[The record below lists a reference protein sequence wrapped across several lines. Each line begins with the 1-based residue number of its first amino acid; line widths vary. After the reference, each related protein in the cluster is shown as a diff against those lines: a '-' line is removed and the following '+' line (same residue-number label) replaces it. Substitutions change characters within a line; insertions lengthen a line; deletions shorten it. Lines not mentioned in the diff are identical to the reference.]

1 MGRGQRTANQNV
13 RRAYGAP
20 RAGNQIQSRRNRL
33 VTFDEIGF
41 KLWDVASGKELAAAA
56 GDYGDGDDIHF
67 SPQGNFLAAITND
80 GVTLWSTETGKVI
93 RVLPGVAHSF
103 SFSSNGNVLVASEFM
118 KQVNLWDV
126 ASGKQIVAIHPS
138 VKDSKDVW
146 LMWSVFSPDSRTL
159 AVSEYDTNTFT
170 AQVLPS
176 RCENGQIASHH
187 YMPKEL

>member
-1 MGRGQRTANQNV
+1 M
-13 RRAYGAP
+13 
-20 RAGNQIQSRRNRL
+20 
-33 VTFDEIGF
+33 
-41 KLWDVASGKELAAAA
+41 AAA

-67 SPQGNFLAAITND
+67 SPQGNLLAAITND
-80 GVTLWSTETGKVI
+80 GVRFWSAQTGDVI

-126 ASGKQIVAIHPS
+126 ASGKQIVAINPS

-146 LMWSVFSPDSRTL
+146 FMWLVFSPDSRTL

-170 AQVLPS
+170 ARFYLHDAKTGKLL
-176 RCENGQIASHH
+176 RTITC
-187 YMPKEL
+187 PKNYDGMSQFSFSADNKWLMGDNDHVWEVGTGKPINFKRQEGSAGFRQMFA